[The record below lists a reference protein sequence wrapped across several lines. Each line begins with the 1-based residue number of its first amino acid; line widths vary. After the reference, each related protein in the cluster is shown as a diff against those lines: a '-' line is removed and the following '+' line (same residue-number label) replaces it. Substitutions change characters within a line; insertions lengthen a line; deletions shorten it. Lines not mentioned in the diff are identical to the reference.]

1 MKREEVMKKCNE
13 MELQIINYIEASGLS
28 DKECFLCSFDL
39 ATSILISTIDIKNK
53 EFNDCLNEFNEL
65 TEKVFKVG
73 ANALLQVKVK
83 EDLNR

>member
-1 MKREEVMKKCNE
+1 MDY
-13 MELQIINYIEASGLS
+13 QI
-28 DKECFLCSFDL
+28 KTVFLCQFDL

-73 ANALLQVKVK
+73 ANALLQAKVR
-83 EDLNR
+83 EDFKV